1 MTTARPAALRLVIA
15 FFAAALLLLG
25 GAAAAPA
32 VSVPPRPTGGVV
44 QDQADILDPGQERE
58 LNQRI
63 ARHNRDNDHA
73 RVAVLTVDDTQ
84 GESIEDFSRAVA
96 TDWGVGD
103 KGKDNGVLVV
113 ADMGKRK
120 LRIEVAN
127 GVRDV
132 LSDSDAKGIMEDDLT
147 PGFKDGDYARAFD
160 STVDAIYEQ
169 ATPEAAAE
177 REQKGKTAAG
187 VGIGA
192 AGAAVVAVI
201 VGLMAWSRREK
212 KRRAQADR
220 EIEQYQREHP
230 DQEITDK
237 VRKAY
242 YRYRS
247 THRKG
252 PPSKPEKIK
261 DENGEEHLAQYAPS
275 FRAWLPLYV
284 MYPAIYNGQSSGWG
298 GSGSGSSF
306 GGGGGFTGG
315 GATGS
320 F

>member
-32 VSVPPRPTGGVV
+32 VSVPPRPEGGAV
-44 QDQADILDPGQERE
+44 QDRAEILDPDQEHE

-63 ARHNRDNDHA
+63 TRHNHDNDHA
-73 RVAVLTVDDTQ
+73 RVAVLTVKDTQ

-96 TDWGVGD
+96 TEWGVGE

-113 ADMGKRK
+113 ADMGRRK

-127 GVRDV
+127 GVREM
-132 LSDSDAKGIMEDDLT
+132 LSDSEAKNIMEDDLS
-147 PGFKDGDYARAFD
+147 PGFKDGDYAGALD

-169 ATPEAAAE
+169 ATPEAAAA
-177 REQKGKTAAG
+177 REQKGKTVAG
-187 VGIGA
+187 VVIGLV
-192 AGAAVVAVI
+192 GVAAVVGVF
-201 VGLMAWSRREK
+201 GLVAWSRQEQ
-212 KRRAQADR
+212 KRRAQVDR

-261 DENGEEHLAQYAPS
+261 DENGEEHLAPYAPS
-275 FRAWLPLYV
+275 FHVWLPLYM
-284 MYPAIYNGQSSGWG
+284 MYPAIYSGQSSGWG
-298 GSGSGSSF
+298 GGSGSSF
-306 GGGGGFTGG
+306 GGGAGFTGG